1 MIRQLS
7 PVAQAV
13 FNAFLG
19 DAEDTEL
26 EPDDM
31 RENIAAALR
40 AIADVNVGTDYQ
52 NGKRVATI
60 LRSDILAIATE
71 LESQ

>member
-1 MIRQLS
+1 MVRQLS

-19 DAEDTEL
+19 NAEDTKP

-40 AIADVNVGTDYQ
+40 AITDVNVG
-52 NGKRVATI
+52 KRRLSRWKA
-60 LRSDILAIATE
+60 RGRCRP
-71 LESQ
+71 